1 MKKSIIRLIC
11 VILLLL
17 IVGSVFISC
26 SKDGEFDKKWIF
38 GKTAEKIIN
47 RYGDTPHK
55 KYYLDPDYYPKT
67 EDIYFL
73 RYELGY
79 DPDSSSMIYLEIE
92 FNIPINAKET
102 PTAYSVREVRE
113 KVEQ

>member
-38 GKTAEKIIN
+38 GKTAKKIIN

-55 KYYLDPDYYPKT
+55 TYWYSEDEPKT
-67 EDIYFL
+67 EDIKVL

-79 DPDSSSMIYLEIE
+79 DPDSSSMIYLEIK

-102 PTAYSVREVRE
+102 RTAYSVREVRE

>member
-38 GKTAEKIIN
+38 GRTAEEIIN
-47 RYGDTPHK
+47 RYGDTPYK
-55 KYYLDPDYYPKT
+55 PKNT
-67 EDIYFL
+67 PLHRCGYL

-92 FNIPINAKET
+92 FDINYKATTT